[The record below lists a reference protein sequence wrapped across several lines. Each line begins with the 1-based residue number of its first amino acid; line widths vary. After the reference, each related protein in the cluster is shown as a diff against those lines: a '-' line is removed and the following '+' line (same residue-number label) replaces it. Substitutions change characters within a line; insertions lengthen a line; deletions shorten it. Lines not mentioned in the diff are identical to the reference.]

1 MLGDFFRRALQILA
15 IAAVGSV
22 IYLNILSVPAGHIV
36 FLKRATGSSSSTAEL
51 HSYVSGYAFVPTLF
65 VPGRWRRYQLEIAP
79 RLQEVRVRLPLRYSA
94 YLRLNDLF
102 YVHLR
107 VRIEGEIDQAQA
119 TAALAALQMRPTERD
134 RFIEESVQFL
144 AAEYFIN
151 LNTDERQLERL
162 KIQLTSFFG
171 GDNLPELQKRL
182 DAQLRAPWYRLKSV
196 ELREI
201 HVPDSEIYAAQTRN
215 LEQVAAADRRALLT
229 QIEKEAEL
237 SVERKRNMEDLAK
250 AEKMSALMA
259 ENPAILEYY
268 KIEKIAS
275 RAGQVILDASTH
287 GTEKRLSIL
296 SPNEKESARGRNGNE
311 DKNEAGGEIGGAQR
325 QR

>member
-15 IAAVGSV
+15 IASVGSV
-22 IYLNILSVPAGHIV
+22 LYLDILSVPTGHLV
-36 FLKRATGSSSSTAEL
+36 FLQRASGSATSAAEL
-51 HSYVSGYAFVPTLF
+51 QAYASGYTFVPTLF
-65 VPGRWRRYQLEIAP
+65 VPGRWRKFQLETAP
-79 RLQEVRVRLPLRYSA
+79 RLQEIKIRLPLRYSA

-107 VRIEGEIDQAQA
+107 LRIEGEIDPAHA

-134 RFIEESVQFL
+134 RFVEESMQFL

-151 LNTDERQLERL
+151 VNTDERQLERL
-162 KIQLTSFFG
+162 KIQLTAFFSG
-171 GDNLPELQKRL
+171 ANLPELQKRL
-182 DAQLRAPWYRLKSV
+182 DAQLRTPWYRLKNA

-237 SVERKRNMEDLAK
+237 SVERKRNMEELAK

-259 ENPAILEYY
+259 ENPALLEYY
-268 KIEKIAS
+268 KIEKIAA
-275 RAGQVILDASTH
+275 RAGQVILDATSH
-287 GTEKRLSIL
+287 GTDKRISIIP
-296 SPNEKESARGRNGNE
+296 SNEKESARGRNGNE
-311 DKNEAGGEIGGAQR
+311 DKSEAGGEIGGAQR

>member
-15 IAAVGSV
+15 IASVGSV
-22 IYLNILSVPAGHIV
+22 LYLDILAVPAGNLV
-36 FLKRATGSSSSTAEL
+36 FLQRITGASSSVAEL
-51 HSYVSGYAFVPTLF
+51 QVYTPGYNFVPTLF
-65 VPGRWRRYQLEIAP
+65 VPGRWRRYQLETAP
-79 RLQEVRVRLPLRYSA
+79 RLQEVRLKLPLRYSA

-107 VRIEGEIDQAQA
+107 LRVEGEIDA
-119 TAALAALQMRPTERD
+119 TLAPAALAALQMRPTERD
-134 RFIEESVQFL
+134 RFVDESIQFL

-151 LNTDERQLERL
+151 LNTDERQLQKL
-162 KIQLTSFFG
+162 KIQLTSFFSSA
-171 GDNLPELQKRL
+171 NLAEIQKRL
-182 DAQLRAPWYRLKSV
+182 DAQLRTPWYRLRSV

-215 LEQVAAADRRALLT
+215 LDQVAAADRRALLT

-237 SVERKRNMEDLAK
+237 SVERKRNMEELAK

-259 ENPAILEYY
+259 ENPALLEYY

-275 RAGQVILDASTH
+275 RAGQVILDASGH
-287 GTEKRLSIL
+287 SSEKRFSIL
-296 SPNEKESARGRNGNE
+296 TPNEKESARGRNGNE
-311 DKNEAGGEIGGAQR
+311 DKSESGGEIGGAQR

>member
-15 IAAVGSV
+15 IASVGTV
-22 IYLNILSVPAGHIV
+22 LYLDILSVPTGHLV
-36 FLKRATGSSSSTAEL
+36 FLQRATGSAATTAEL
-51 HSYVSGYAFVPTLF
+51 HAYQSGYTFVPTLF
-65 VPGRWRRYQLEIAP
+65 VPGRWRKYQLETAP
-79 RLQEVRVRLPLRYSA
+79 RLQEIRVRLPLRYSA

-107 VRIEGEIDQAQA
+107 LRIEGEIDVSQAQA
-119 TAALAALQMRPTERD
+119 ALVALQMRPTERD
-134 RFIEESVQFL
+134 RFIEESLQFL

-162 KIQLTSFFG
+162 KIQLTSFFSSA
-171 GDNLPELQKRL
+171 NLPELQKRL
-182 DAQLRAPWYRLKSV
+182 DDQLRVPWYRLKKI

-201 HVPDSEIYAAQTRN
+201 HVPDSQIYAAQTRN
-215 LEQVAAADRRALLT
+215 LEQVAAADRRALLL

-237 SVERKRNMEDLAK
+237 SVERKRNMEELSK

-259 ENPAILEYY
+259 ENPALLEYY

-275 RAGQVILDASTH
+275 RAGQVILDASAH
-287 GTEKRLSIL
+287 GTEKRISIIP
-296 SPNEKESARGRNGNE
+296 SNEKESARGRNGNE
-311 DKNEAGGEIGGAQR
+311 DKNEAGGEIGGAQG